1 MKIIAS
7 VYGYVAITVWNYFF
21 YFGIFQYYGL
31 WFFFVG
37 SIALFIPYLIIE
49 FVRNEMNSNDTDIDI
64 AIVEDTYLLNY
75 SVFSLIAMLIYSL
88 IKILP
93 TIIFS
98 LV

>member
-21 YFGIFQYYGL
+21 YFGVFQYYGL

-37 SIALFIPYLIIE
+37 SIALYIPYLILE
-49 FVRNEMNSNDTDIDI
+49 FVRNEINSNDTDYSYS
-64 AIVEDTYLLNY
+64 EDTYLLNY
-75 SVFSLIAMLIYSL
+75 LVFSIIAMLIYSL

-98 LV
+98 

>member
-37 SIALFIPYLIIE
+37 SIALYIPYL
-49 FVRNEMNSNDTDIDI
+49 FLDVVRDERNSNATDDSYSK
-64 AIVEDTYLLNY
+64 EDTYLLY
-75 SVFSLIAMLIYSL
+75 YLVFSILAMFIYGMIAVV
-88 IKILP
+88 LP
-93 TIIFS
+93 TIINS
-98 LV
+98 L